1 LGEQCWLCIIEAAAD
16 RMVSFDGWPKV
27 DPVVNA
33 LRTTIASE
41 LRSQSWCNLEFAL
54 LSLTSNLSTLA
65 SMAAFATDRT
75 FVLVLVV

>member
-1 LGEQCWLCIIEAAAD
+1 
-16 RMVSFDGWPKV
+16 MVSFDGWPKV

-54 LSLTSNLSTLA
+54 LSFTSNLSTLA